1 MKQRDEYIVKCKIH
15 NPRPVNLICDAT
27 FYGKRKDKLG
37 TLVFKDNES
46 KEILIWKHI
55 ESEVV
60 KDYRYLKEELIKRGY
75 TIMSATLDGKRG
87 LYKAFK
93 DIPIQMCHFH
103 QKKIVQR
110 YITMRPKLDASKD
123 LKKIV
128 SRLTQTTEKNFTTK
142 LDEWYEIY
150 KEFLEEKSISST
162 TGKLHY
168 THPRIRAAYRS
179 LRTNLPYLFTYK
191 NYKNLSISNT
201 TNALEGGV
209 FSHMKNMISLHR
221 GLSKSSKLNL
231 VDYYL
236 VNYKKK

>member
-1 MKQRDEYIVKCKIH
+1 MKQRDEYIVDLKVH

-37 TLVFKDNES
+37 SLVFKDNES

-55 ESEVV
+55 ENETV
-60 KDYRYLKEELIKRGY
+60 KDYRYLKEELLNLGY
-75 TIMSATLDGKRG
+75 SIQSVTLDGKRG
-87 LYKAFK
+87 LNKAFK

-110 YITMRPKLDASKD
+110 YITMRPKLEASKD

-128 SRLTQTTEKNFTTK
+128 SRLTQTTEKNFTQK
-142 LDEWYEIY
+142 LDEWYENY
-150 KEFLEEKSISST
+150 KDFLYEKSISST
-162 TGKLHY
+162 TGELHY

-191 NYKNLSISNT
+191 NYKYLSISNT

-221 GLSKSSKLNL
+221 GLSKSLKVNL

-236 VNYKKK
+236 VNYRKK